1 MIDNP
6 FSIQRRPSKAY
17 AVYVNPT
24 DGSENKII
32 KVINDD
38 KWLVAVKYI
47 WDDDYSIKEMKAHY
61 IKQYLYMIEST
72 NEWTKRYASL
82 ST

>member
-24 DGSENKII
+24 DGSENRIL
-32 KVINDD
+32 KVIDED
-38 KWLVAVKYI
+38 SWLVAIRYP
-47 WDDDYSIKEMKAHY
+47 WDAEYEYKRMEPKY
-61 IKQYLYMIEST
+61 IKQYLYMIDSSD
-72 NEWTKRYASL
+72 EWTKRYAS
-82 ST
+82 